1 MADAFIGEIRAFA
14 FDYPPQGWAFCGG
27 SLAPIQQNTALYA
40 VIGTTY
46 GGNGTT
52 NFALPNLQGQA
63 PMHWGTNGGISS
75 DIGDTMGQATVTLT
89 TAQIP
94 IHTHQANAAMP
105 PRPVPSN
112 MMISGPSATSYLSVP
127 RNPASNSAYDIWSTV
142 ASTPTATM
150 APTMI
155 GPTGGSAAHNNMSPF
170 LALNFC
176 ICLEGQFPARPS

>member
-27 SLAPIQQNTALYA
+27 SLIPIQQNTALYT

-46 GGNGTT
+46 GGNGATT
-52 NFALPNLQGQA
+52 FALPNLQGQT
-63 PMHWGTNGGISS
+63 PMHWGNNGSISS

-89 TAQIP
+89 AAQMP
-94 IHTHQANAAMP
+94 NHTHQANAAIP
-105 PRPVPSN
+105 PRPVPAN
-112 MMISGPSATSYLSVP
+112 MMTSAPTATSYLSPP
-127 RNPASNSAYDIWSTV
+127 RALAANIVYDDWSTV
-142 ASTPTATM
+142 TTTPTASM

-155 GPTGGSAAHNNMSPF
+155 GPTGGSQAHNNMSPF

-176 ICLEGQFPARPS
+176 ICLEGEFPARPS